1 MECERVGEGAGLN
14 PRCWVYYETGRFVYY
29 DQRVVFVNNIKGNVV
44 GSKGGGRGCRQFDF
58 DLITLVQ
65 FVRYFRRFTVYQ
77 NLFPFYQPLQTA
89 PTPTPLSE
97 RYN

>member
-14 PRCWVYYETGRFVYY
+14 PRCWVYYETSWFVYY

-44 GSKGGGRGCRQFDF
+44 GGKASARGCRQFNL

-65 FVRYFRRFTVYQ
+65 FVRYFRRFTIYKDV
-77 NLFPFYQPLQTA
+77 FRFYQPLQTCA
-89 PTPTPLSE
+89 TPQLDLGC
-97 RYN
+97 